1 MARHLTSSL
10 LLFITFYFFTEIWK
24 YPAGSG
30 GSVRDQEDSF
40 CCWFGHRA
48 FALTSLGH
56 VPAPVP
62 QFPSLALYLPYLV
75 KITGGMRGS
84 FLGIV
89 EPQICRGF
97 CMAGEC
103 RCCCKEC
110 QPVSFSSPA
119 LQWVWH
125 PRVFCK
131 HSGVAKMP
139 AEKHSPWPDSACE
152 DINNHAHKGND

>member
-1 MARHLTSSL
+1 MRTSGFLPKFRGKTSYFQL
-10 LLFITFYFFTEIWK
+10 AFVHHLLFFYRDLEV
-24 YPAGSG
+24 SG
-30 GSVRDQEDSF
+30 RQCRVLRDQEDSF

-62 QFPSLALYLPYLV
+62 QFPSLDLYLPYLV

-110 QPVSFSSPA
+110 QPECPSLP
-119 LQWVWH
+119 LLCRGCGI
-125 PRVFCK
+125 RVCFA
-131 HSGVAKMP
+131 SIQ
-139 AEKHSPWPDSACE
+139 E
-152 DINNHAHKGND
+152 